1 MNKNRFFNFVSNGKD
16 SDDLYLYGS
25 IISGD
30 KWDETDVNFQDF
42 KQSIEELND
51 NSTLNIYQNSPGG
64 ECFAC
69 SSIVALLQRA
79 KDRGITINAYID
91 GLSASCSSWISCCA
105 DNLYIY
111 NHSIMMLHKPMSM
124 AWGNA
129 DEMQKEIEI
138 LDKIQN
144 DVMLPIYMS
153 KAKDNVTEEQ
163 IQELVNK
170 ETWLNAEEIQ
180 EYFNCTLIEEEK
192 KIACC
197 VDKDLF
203 NKYKNVPSNLMDLA
217 NKEVKNMEEENV
229 KIIENNNSDIEN
241 QEGKEANIEELNNK
255 IEELTEQLNSSNT
268 KIVELNETI
277 TNLQSIV
284 DEYNELKEK
293 KAKEEKENK
302 LNEKVNYFKEK
313 FDKAKSIDV
322 FNSEEVQELL
332 KDCVDNIE
340 SNNKINEILIDIYD
354 NLDLS
359 KNNQHIEQPSNMDN
373 LLDIEDGVE
382 KYGFK

>member
-16 SDDLYLYGS
+16 SGDLYLYGS

-30 KWDETDVNFQDF
+30 KWEEIDVNFQDF
-42 KQSIEELND
+42 KKSIEELND
-51 NSTLNIYQNSPGG
+51 NSILNIYQNSPGG

-129 DEMQKEIEI
+129 DEMQKEIEV

-153 KAKDNVTEEQ
+153 KAKDDITEEQ

-203 NKYKNVPSNLMDLA
+203 NKYKNVPSNLMDLV
-217 NKEVKNMEEENV
+217 NKEVKNMKEENV
-229 KIIENNNSDIEN
+229 KVIENNNSNIEN
-241 QEGKEANIEELNNK
+241 EQEKEVNIEELNNK
-255 IEELTEQLNSSNT
+255 IEELTKQLNDSNA

-277 TNLQSIV
+277 VNLQSIV
-284 DEYNELKEK
+284 DEYSNL
-293 KAKEEKENK
+293 KEEKTMK
-302 LNEKVNYFKEK
+302 KR
-313 FDKAKSIDV
+313 
-322 FNSEEVQELL
+322 
-332 KDCVDNIE
+332 
-340 SNNKINEILIDIYD
+340 
-354 NLDLS
+354 
-359 KNNQHIEQPSNMDN
+359 
-373 LLDIEDGVE
+373 
-382 KYGFK
+382 